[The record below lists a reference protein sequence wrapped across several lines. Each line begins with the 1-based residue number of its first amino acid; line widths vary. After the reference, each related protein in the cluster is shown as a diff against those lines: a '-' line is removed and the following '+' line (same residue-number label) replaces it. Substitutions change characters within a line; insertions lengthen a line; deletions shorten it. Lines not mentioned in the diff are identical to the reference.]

1 MRILLLSCS
10 FPPIGGMTPLLA
22 AHIVRELHAR
32 GHSVDVLTIA
42 PGRRHPV
49 YRLDDASSSLVPP
62 GVRVTRAYAGPLHH
76 LAHRITGPGEGLAA
90 ARTRHARGGAVS
102 WRQRAA
108 LAVRPL
114 LVPDSRIDCAPWV
127 IAAGRRLLRTR
138 NFDAVFSIS
147 PPDSGSVMAWALAAP
162 ADLPW
167 VAHVGDLWSVG
178 PVAEAHGLPRWRR
191 DVDRALEARLLARMD
206 RILVLTPEMRDLIR
220 SAFPRVSA
228 GKFRCVT
235 VGYDPREYDHVA
247 PEPAPAGVFRI
258 VYTGIFYE
266 GVREPYEFF
275 AGLESFAGG
284 RADVE
289 VVVAGN
295 VSADVRSRIAAS
307 APRCRVT
314 FTGHLSHDRVV
325 ALQKG
330 ASALLLFCYEGGY
343 SFPAKTVEY
352 IAARRPILAV
362 DYDGRDPAARYVS
375 ATRRGVTTA
384 YRRDEVADAL
394 RRLHLTWT
402 AGELASAFDLGEVS
416 AFSWSAIGS
425 QVEAALLEACASRP
439 SMARRAV
446 PEPA

>member
-22 AHIVRELHAR
+22 AHLARELDAR
-32 GHSVDVLTIA
+32 GHAVDVLTIA
-42 PGRRHPV
+42 PGRLHPV
-49 YRLDDASSSLVPP
+49 YRLDEANSALVPS
-62 GVRVTRAYAGPLHH
+62 GVGVTRAYAGPLHH
-76 LAHRITGPGEGLAA
+76 AAHRITGPGEGLAA

-102 WRQRAA
+102 WRQRVA
-108 LAVRPL
+108 LAMRPL

-138 NFDAVFSIS
+138 RFDAVLSIS
-147 PPDSGSVMAWALAAP
+147 PPDSGSVMAWALAAR

-178 PVAEAHGLPRWRR
+178 PGADAQGLPRWRR
-191 DVDRALEARLLARMD
+191 AIDRALEARLLARMD
-206 RILVLTPEMRDLIR
+206 RVLVLTPEMRDLLL
-220 SAFPRVSA
+220 SAFPGLPA
-228 GKFRCVT
+228 EKFCSVT
-235 VGYDPREYDHVA
+235 VGYDPQQYARIPAESA
-247 PEPAPAGVFRI
+247 PGGVFRI

-266 GVREPYEFF
+266 GIREPYEFF
-275 AGLESFAGG
+275 AGLESFASG

-289 VVVAGN
+289 VIVAGN
-295 VSADVRSRIAAS
+295 VSADVRGRIAAA
-307 APRCRVT
+307 APGCRVT
-314 FTGHLSHDRVV
+314 FTGHLPHDRVV

-362 DYDGRDPAARYVS
+362 DYDGRDPAARFVTAS
-375 ATRRGVTTA
+375 RRGVMVGYSRQQVSA
-384 YRRDEVADAL
+384 AL
-394 RRLHLTWT
+394 RRLHASWS
-402 AGELASAFDLGEVS
+402 AGELLSAFDLGEVS
-416 AFSWSAIGS
+416 AFTWPVIGA
-425 QVEAALLEACASRP
+425 QVEAALVEACASRP
-439 SMARRAV
+439 SLSRRAV